1 MASRNIVRTST
12 GTDESE
18 AISSRMESAVL
29 KGAKETISKFKPII
43 YMENN
48 REDKSKEIIEELFNI
63 DYNLYWHFCPYY
75 NKDNFF
81 ENKENVF
88 ENINPEVNILC
99 LPKNIKLN
107 TDMPEVLGPDDT
119 FIAAFE
125 RMKK

>member
-1 MASRNIVRTST
+1 MN
-12 GTDESE
+12 
-18 AISSRMESAVL
+18 
-29 KGAKETISKFKPII
+29 
-43 YMENN
+43 
-48 REDKSKEIIEELFNI
+48 
-63 DYNLYWHFCPYY
+63 Y